1 VPGQT
6 KPGSISQGLAELVD
20 LFPTL
25 AELCGVKP
33 PADIQGQSLVPM
45 LKDPNA
51 PGKEVV
57 YTVVTRG
64 MALGRAVRTN
74 RWRYALWPDGEE
86 LYDLEND
93 IEEHHNLAESKKYAA
108 LLETM
113 RGHLAH
119 AESKAA
125 SKAL

>member
-1 VPGQT
+1 
-6 KPGSISQGLAELVD
+6 
-20 LFPTL
+20 
-25 AELCGVKP
+25 
-33 PADIQGQSLVPM
+33 M
-45 LKDPNA
+45 LKDPKA
-51 PGKEVV
+51 SGKKVV

-64 MALGRAVRTN
+64 KALGRAVRTK

-93 IEEHHNLAESKKYAA
+93 IEEYFNLAASKKDMPM
-108 LLETM
+108 LKTM
-113 RGHLAH
+113 RTHLAH